1 MILKLE
7 GPSHYRTVFTLLGF
21 SKTKKQKKKHLF
33 FSLLYIILNSLQE
46 AALEEDDLFRLVI
59 PEVTSSGGLGRG
71 DRRMNAWHGTLGFTH
86 FYHLLTLALL

>member
-21 SKTKKQKKKHLF
+21 SKKKKLF

-46 AALEEDDLFRLVI
+46 AALGEDDLFRLVI